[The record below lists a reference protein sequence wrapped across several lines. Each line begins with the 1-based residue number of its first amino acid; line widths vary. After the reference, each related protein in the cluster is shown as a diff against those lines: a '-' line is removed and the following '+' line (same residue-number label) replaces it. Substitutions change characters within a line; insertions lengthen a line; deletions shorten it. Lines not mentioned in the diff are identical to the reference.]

1 MKPQHFLLGI
11 AAIVLYFLA
20 DLFQPF
26 LKAILVALLLAIA
39 TNSIF
44 NFVLFRFKNR
54 LFSSVFMTLF
64 LGAVFFIPLMYFIFS
79 FINYVNHMD
88 KQAIMNM
95 YDFTLEVVNRL
106 PNEYAF
112 IKEHLNRSLE
122 QINIATMLE
131 KTISFGALLGKNS
144 ARFMIDMVLILTFYF
159 FMNLYNKEF
168 SSFIIELIPLNHE
181 DSKALFNESS
191 NVMSIVLYSILVTA
205 IFEGFLF
212 GFFINLFGYD
222 GILYGV
228 LYGFASLIPIIGGAL
243 MWLPVALYE
252 MFTGSLYNAIYIALY
267 SIIIISIIAD
277 TFIKP
282 MIIKYINKRVVKTP
296 TAINELLIFFSI
308 VAGLSTIGFW
318 GMIIGPALVTFF
330 ISIMQL
336 IKKQNK
342 LNAQTEV

>member
-11 AAIVLYFLA
+11 AAIVIYFLA

-88 KQAIMNM
+88 KQAIMNL

-112 IKEHLNRSLE
+112 IKDHLSRSLE

-159 FMNLYNKEF
+159 FMNLYSKEF

>member
-1 MKPQHFLLGI
+1 MKPQHFLLSV
-11 AAIVLYFLA
+11 AAIVIYFLA

-26 LKAILVALLLAIA
+26 LKAILVALLLAVA

-44 NFVLFRFKNR
+44 NFILFRFKNR

-79 FINYVNHMD
+79 FINYVNHVD
-88 KQAIMNM
+88 KQAIMSL
-95 YDFTLEVVNRL
+95 YDFTLEVVNKL

-159 FMNLYNKEF
+159 FMNLYSREF
-168 SSFIIELIPLNHE
+168 SSFIIDLIPLNHE

-212 GFFINLFGYD
+212 GFFINFFGYD

-243 MWLPVALYE
+243 MWLPIALYE

-308 VAGLSTIGFW
+308 VAGLATIGFW

>member
-1 MKPQHFLLGI
+1 MKPQYFLLGI
-11 AAIVLYFLA
+11 AAIIIYFLA

-39 TNSIF
+39 TNSVYSFILLR
-44 NFVLFRFKNR
+44 VKNK
-54 LFSSVFMTLF
+54 LITSVFVTLF

-79 FINYVNHMD
+79 FVNYINHMD
-88 KQAIMNM
+88 KQAILSVYN
-95 YDFTLEVVNRL
+95 FALEIVNNL

-112 IKEHLNRSLE
+112 IKEHLSNSLE
-122 QINIATMLE
+122 QINISTMVE

-159 FMNLYNKEF
+159 FMNLYSKEF
-168 SSFIIELIPLNHE
+168 SSFIIELIPLNYE
-181 DSKALFNESS
+181 DSKSLFSESA

-222 GILYGV
+222 GVLYGV

-243 MWLPVALYE
+243 MWLPIALFE
-252 MFTGSLYNAIYIALY
+252 LFSGSFYNALYIALY

-308 VAGLSTIGFW
+308 IAGLSTIGFW

-342 LNAQTEV
+342 LAQLSE